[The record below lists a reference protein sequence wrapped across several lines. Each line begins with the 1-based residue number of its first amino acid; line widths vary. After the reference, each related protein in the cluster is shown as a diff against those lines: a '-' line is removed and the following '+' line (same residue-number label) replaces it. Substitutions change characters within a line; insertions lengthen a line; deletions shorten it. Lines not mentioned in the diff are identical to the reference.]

1 MTPPKPQKQEAR
13 TLTSGEAKRLLRTA
27 RGEKLQV
34 LYVLAVTTGMGQG
47 ELLGLK
53 WDDIELDEGTLRV
66 RRTLCEGKTTNA
78 NRYVRLTR
86 IARGP

>member
-1 MTPPKPQKQEAR
+1 MLTPE
-13 TLTSGEAKRLLRTA
+13 EAKRLLRTA

-34 LYVLAVTTGMGQG
+34 LYVLAGTTGMGQG

-66 RRTLCEGKTTNA
+66 RRTLCEEKTPM
-78 NRYVRLTR
+78 LTVTF
-86 IARGP
+86 A

>member
-1 MTPPKPQKQEAR
+1 MLTP
-13 TLTSGEAKRLLRTA
+13 GEAKRLLRTV
-27 RGEKLQV
+27 RGEKVQV

-53 WDDIELDEGTLRV
+53 WDDIEFDEGTLRV
-66 RRTLCEGKTTNA
+66 RRTLCEGKTTSA
-78 NRYVRLTR
+78 NHYIRLTR